1 MMKIRSPQKESA
13 RGLSRTI
20 TINAPVADLYDA
32 IATRNGIAA
41 WWTPLI
47 SGTVGLRK
55 EFQLGFEGLDEII
68 RIRVDEARKPQIVR
82 WTVHEHSGLPEWNG
96 TSIAFALTGSGARKT
111 TLRFRHNGLVP
122 QLACYGDCS
131 AGWDH
136 FLDSLANVAAGG
148 LGSPFGKK
156 P

>member
-1 MMKIRSPQKESA
+1 MMKLKSPQKESV

-20 TINAPVADLYDA
+20 TINAPVADLFDA

-68 RIRVDEARKPQIVR
+68 RIRVDEARNPKIVR
-82 WTVHEHSGLPEWNG
+82 WTVREHSGLPEWNG
-96 TSIAFALTGSGARKT
+96 TSIAFALTKLEARKT
-111 TLRFRHNGLVP
+111 TLHFQHNGLVP
-122 QLACYGDCS
+122 QLACYRDCR

-136 FLDSLANVAAGG
+136 FLDSLASVAAGSP
-148 LGSPFGKK
+148 GSPFGE
-156 P
+156 